1 MFRRSKEN
9 ILRLL
14 GIAAGLVQ
22 QNVATRE
29 LLMLSKS
36 TRNNRL
42 TRQQLS
48 VDNRWAAT
56 LAGNLAEVALL
67 QGPINQR
74 DISVGSVGGWN
85 SSTVPHWYFLVR
97 REHTEMT
104 DAQIRGGIDGL
115 VIAQSIAE
123 WRQQASDLRL
133 SQLLDMYYSPYGV
146 FGTEKRS
153 CNRREMFSKNIALAE
168 LQNQAHA
175 FTTVLDQEMQLKVTL
190 SNKAIKDFADAS
202 AEKLVAYVCMY
213 VLEVGDSI
221 RFLSF
226 IPLLQHII
234 CKRLAVI

>member
-1 MFRRSKEN
+1 
-9 ILRLL
+9 
-14 GIAAGLVQ
+14 
-22 QNVATRE
+22 
-29 LLMLSKS
+29 MLSKS
-36 TRNNRL
+36 NRNNRL

-48 VDNRWAAT
+48 IDNRWAAT

-67 QGPINQR
+67 QGPLNR
-74 DISVGSVGGWN
+74 DMSVGSVGGWN
-85 SSTVPHWYFLVR
+85 SSTVPHWYFLAR
-97 REHTEMT
+97 RERTEMT

-115 VIAQSIAE
+115 LLAQGITE

-153 CNRREMFSKNIALAE
+153 CNRRELFNKDIGLTD

-202 AEKLVAYVCMY
+202 AEKLVSYVCMY
-213 VLEVGDSI
+213 AEKDGKSN
-221 RFLSF
+221 RFLLV
-226 IPLLQHII
+226 IHLLQLI
-234 CKRLAVI
+234 CKKLTVM